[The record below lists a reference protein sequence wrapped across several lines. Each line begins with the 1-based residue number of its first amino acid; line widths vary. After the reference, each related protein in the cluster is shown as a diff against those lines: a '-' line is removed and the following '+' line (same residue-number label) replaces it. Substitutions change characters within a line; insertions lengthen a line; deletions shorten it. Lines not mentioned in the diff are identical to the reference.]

1 MRQDAIQENF
11 KTWCRV
17 TNVSQKHVII
27 CIELNNYG
35 IQTDKDDVKYEE
47 IFKPTV
53 SNQIKIMKKFKE
65 DISIRDKMVKK
76 WIQIQILD
84 QVTLIYISMCALWM
98 YCS

>member
-65 DISIRDKMVKK
+65 DMSIRDKMVKK

>member
-17 TNVSQKHVII
+17 TNVSQKHVIN
-27 CIELNNYG
+27 CVELNKYG
-35 IQTDKDDVKYEE
+35 IQTDKDDVEYEE

-65 DISIRDKMVKK
+65 DMSIRDKMVKK